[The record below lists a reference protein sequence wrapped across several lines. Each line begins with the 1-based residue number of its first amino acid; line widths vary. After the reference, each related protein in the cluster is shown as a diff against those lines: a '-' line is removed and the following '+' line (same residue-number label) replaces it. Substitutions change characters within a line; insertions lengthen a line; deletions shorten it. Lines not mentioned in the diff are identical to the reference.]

1 MSKQFK
7 TSIKIYYEDTDAG
20 GIVYH
25 ANYLKFLERARSEA
39 IYSMGL
45 TNRKLLEKY
54 NTLIFVKSC
63 DIKFYKTVK
72 LEDKIQ
78 ILSSVKSSTRTSFTM
93 SQIIKI
99 NKEIVSDAVTRLVT
113 VNLNNK
119 PIKIPQ
125 VLKAL
130 IKI

>member
-7 TSIKIYYEDTDAG
+7 YKIKIYYEDTDAG

-25 ANYLKFLERARSEA
+25 ANYLKFLERARSDA
-39 IYSMGL
+39 MHSMGL
-45 TNRKLLEKY
+45 SNRKLFEKY
-54 NTLIFVKSC
+54 KILIFVKSC
-63 DIKFYKTVK
+63 DIIFNKPVK
-72 LEDKIQ
+72 LEDEIQ

-99 NKEIVSDAVTRLVT
+99 KKEIAADAVIRLVT

-119 PIKIPQ
+119 PIKIPKI
-125 VLKAL
+125 LKGL
-130 IKI
+130 LNF